1 MFYGRTAGGEGF
13 GGTGRG
19 NNRNDRLEQM
29 SKQQQL
35 IEQKKR
41 EIQAKLEAERQRKA
55 MEALMKQSGGSS
67 QSGMHL
73 NLIQIV

>member
-1 MFYGRTAGGEGF
+1 MFYGRTTSTDGYGGS
-13 GGTGRG
+13 GRG
-19 NNRNDRLEQM
+19 NRNDRLEQM

-55 MEALMKQSGGSS
+55 MEALLMKQTSPTGE
-67 QSGMHL
+67 QTIYL
-73 NLIQIV
+73 EYYI